1 MIISSMNLFLVGIAG
16 VSLVVGAVGIANTM
30 FTSVIERTRQIGAL
44 KALGAKNSEIMKMF
58 LFESALIGFVGG
70 LIGIFVGFIV
80 TGLLN
85 EFSFRIF
92 SFPGA
97 RMSSAIITPDLIIL
111 GLSFSTIIGTLSG
124 LIPAKRAAELEPVE
138 ALRYE

>member
-1 MIISSMNLFLVGIAG
+1 
-16 VSLVVGAVGIANTM
+16 
-30 FTSVIERTRQIGAL
+30 
-44 KALGAKNSEIMKMF
+44 MKMF

-70 LIGIFVGFIV
+70 LIGIFAGFIA

-85 EFSFRIF
+85 EVNV
-92 SFPGA
+92 
-97 RMSSAIITPDLIIL
+97 RMLSISGMRAVPALITPELILL
-111 GLSFSTIIGTLSG
+111 GLSFATIIGALAG

>member
-1 MIISSMNLFLVGIAG
+1 
-16 VSLVVGAVGIANTM
+16 
-30 FTSVIERTRQIGAL
+30 
-44 KALGAKNSEIMKMF
+44 MF

-70 LIGIFVGFIV
+70 LIGIFVGFIF

-85 EFSFRIF
+85 EFSFRMF

-97 RMSSAIITPDLIIL
+97 RMSSAIVTPDLILL
-111 GLSFSTIIGTLSG
+111 GLSFSTILGALSG
-124 LIPAKRAAELEPVE
+124 LVPAKRAAELEPVE